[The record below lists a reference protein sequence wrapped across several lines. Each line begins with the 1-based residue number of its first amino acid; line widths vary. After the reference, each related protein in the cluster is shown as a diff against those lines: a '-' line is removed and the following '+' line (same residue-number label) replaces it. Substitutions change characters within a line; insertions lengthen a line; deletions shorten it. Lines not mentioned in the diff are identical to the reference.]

1 LTKEFSMSVRASLA
15 AVALV
20 VGTVFVVGCAQTSS
34 PTSPSSS
41 ASSPTS
47 PSSSASSA
55 VPAGSFLA
63 AATSETSHTLPPD
76 EVFTDINPCTGDPT
90 EVTFHYLQFV
100 AHFTEDGAGGL
111 HSATSGVL
119 EVTTD
124 DGFSGR
130 GQVRTRFSGPAS
142 DVSQEAFGLSVTLG
156 NGTGQRIVVHIVAHL
171 VIVDGVPIVDLE
183 IESIEC
189 QGKP

>member
-1 LTKEFSMSVRASLA
+1 MRPSLA
-15 AVALV
+15 AVAV

-41 ASSPTS
+41 ASS
-47 PSSSASSA
+47 A
-55 VPAGSFLA
+55 VLAGSSLA

-76 EVFTDINPCTGDPT
+76 EVDTDINPCTGDPT
-90 EVTFHYLQFV
+90 DITFHYLQFV
-100 AHFTEDGAGGL
+100 SHSTEDGAGGL
-111 HSATSGVL
+111 HFEASGVL

-130 GQVRTRFSGPAS
+130 GQLRTRSSGPAS

-156 NGTGQRIVVHIVAHL
+156 NGTGQRVVVHIVGHL
-171 VIVDGVPIVDLE
+171 VIVDGVPIVDLG

>member
-1 LTKEFSMSVRASLA
+1 MRASLT
-15 AVALV
+15 AVVVLI

-41 ASSPTS
+41 ASS
-47 PSSSASSA
+47 A
-55 VPAGSFLA
+55 VPAGSSLA

-76 EVFTDINPCTGDPT
+76 EVFTDINPCTGELI

-100 AHFTEDGAGGL
+100 SHFTEDGAGGV
-111 HSATSGVL
+111 HFGMSGVL

-130 GQVRTRFSGPAS
+130 GQIRGRFSGPAS

-156 NGTGQRIVVHIVAHL
+156 NGTGKRVVVHIVGHL

-183 IESIEC
+183 IESLEC

>member
-1 LTKEFSMSVRASLA
+1 MRTSRTTV
-15 AVALV
+15 AVV

-41 ASSPTS
+41 ASS
-47 PSSSASSA
+47 A
-55 VPAGSFLA
+55 VPAGSSLA

-76 EVFTDINPCTGDPT
+76 EVFIDINSCTGDPT
-90 EVTFHYLQFV
+90 EITFHYLQFV
-100 AHFTEDGAGGL
+100 SHLTDDGAGGL
-111 HSATSGVL
+111 HFQASGVL

-130 GQVRTRFSGPAS
+130 GEVRGRFAGPAS
-142 DVSQEAFGLSVTLG
+142 DVSQEAFGLSVTAG
-156 NGTGQRIVVHIVAHL
+156 NGTGQRLVVHVVQHF